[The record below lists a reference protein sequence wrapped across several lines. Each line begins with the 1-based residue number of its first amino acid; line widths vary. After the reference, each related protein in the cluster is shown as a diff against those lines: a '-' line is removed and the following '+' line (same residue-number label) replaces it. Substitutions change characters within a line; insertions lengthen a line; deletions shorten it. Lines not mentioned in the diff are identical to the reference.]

1 MKDWVGG
8 AGSHS
13 GRYHSEE
20 GTKLWLNSGCR
31 RAGAVLSGWGR
42 VHPLLLTLGKQREKN
57 HSKSAVGLEA
67 DTLPTCVCGPGGAT
81 DGALCACASPSPAPF
96 SLLCRAARHGKERQ
110 KNAQTKITQGF
121 ICKANGAGGSGFP
134 QAAKKGCIESPGWA
148 EHRRHSSLSSS
159 VALLQTQMGSGS
171 STTGQ
176 REKRESVLGAV
187 QRAAHAAR
195 TGPVLDR
202 FVWGLQTSGPISGQ
216 TIPFPHHCPKIFWC
230 LIMGCA
236 CYGAFYYWWYLF
248 NLFSIFTKHLLF
260 QPQLGLASK
269 FNSYEEKGQVSCMGT
284 IS

>member
-1 MKDWVGG
+1 MQGHTAGGTTLRRGPSCGSILG
-8 AGSHS
+8 AGELELSCQGGVESIHS
-13 GRYHSEE
+13 SSPWAN
-20 GTKLWLNSGCR
+20 K
-31 RAGAVLSGWGR
+31 
-42 VHPLLLTLGKQREKN
+42 GKRITANRQWD
-57 HSKSAVGLEA
+57 LEA

-81 DGALCACASPSPAPF
+81 DRALCACASPSPAPF

-176 REKRESVLGAV
+176 REQRESVLGAV

-269 FNSYEEKGQVSCMGT
+269 FNSYEDKGQVSCMGT